1 MSARPHPL
9 PLLVAALA
17 SGACA
22 GLTGGLDPEPPR
34 TLPRVERSGY
44 VVAGV
49 GGALG
54 DTSFNASVGFSES
67 IVFADFIPSPRR
79 TAGPCVVSDFGG
91 TTVPADAPPPRSRP
105 TSAGTVTLFNGRD
118 PLSLTPDALAQYPYT
133 YQTSGR
139 WRPGDRVR
147 VEAAGDEV
155 PAFSHTL
162 TMPSAPA
169 VLSPTVASSSERVTW
184 VRGQPF
190 VVRRRPGTSGTFT
203 VTFNQNTVVQRGA
216 SVRIGLPVIVSCAF
230 PAATEVATV
239 PAAALSD
246 YVPSSI
252 AADLRT
258 IVFFTT
264 TENAALTAGDYRVSV
279 RAEGRG
285 PTLNV
290 EVR

>member
-1 MSARPHPL
+1 
-9 PLLVAALA
+9 
-17 SGACA
+17 
-22 GLTGGLDPEPPR
+22 
-34 TLPRVERSGY
+34 
-44 VVAGV
+44 
-49 GGALG
+49 
-54 DTSFNASVGFSES
+54 
-67 IVFADFIPSPRR
+67 
-79 TAGPCVVSDFGG
+79 
-91 TTVPADAPPPRSRP
+91 
-105 TSAGTVTLFNGRD
+105 
-118 PLSLTPDALAQYPYT
+118 
-133 YQTSGR
+133 
-139 WRPGDRVR
+139 
-147 VEAAGDEV
+147 
-155 PAFSHTL
+155 
-162 TMPSAPA
+162 
-169 VLSPTVASSSERVTW
+169 
-184 VRGQPF
+184 
-190 VVRRRPGTSGTFT
+190 
-203 VTFNQNTVVQRGA
+203 VTFNQITVVQRGA